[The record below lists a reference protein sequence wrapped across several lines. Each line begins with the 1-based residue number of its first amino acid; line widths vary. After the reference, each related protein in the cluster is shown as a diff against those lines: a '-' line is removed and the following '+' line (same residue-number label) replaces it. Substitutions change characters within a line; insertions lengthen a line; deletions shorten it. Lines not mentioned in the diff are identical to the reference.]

1 MKKPRAAPKGSW
13 TLGGATQLLAARAE
27 IDLGSIEEKG
37 PLDAAHMRGQSSWR
51 KEETF
56 ADITALS
63 RSAASSRHCT
73 TKLEK
78 RNPLGAWTRELGL
91 ALLCFWSGFLW
102 LPLAT
107 DAVNVDPT
115 FTLQLEAPDG
125 SNRDALQGES
135 FRIQPRLTLRD
146 QSSQVVVN
154 NAGISVTATCVTNGC
169 FMDCGNAPKETAGE
183 CSAVTDASGEV
194 SLFVHS
200 LHFCLALHN

>member
-1 MKKPRAAPKGSW
+1 
-13 TLGGATQLLAARAE
+13 
-27 IDLGSIEEKG
+27 
-37 PLDAAHMRGQSSWR
+37 MRGQSIWR

-56 ADITALS
+56 ADIAALS

-78 RNPLGAWTRELGL
+78 RNPLGVWTRELGL

-107 DAVNVDPT
+107 DAVSVDPT

-194 SLFVHS
+194 SLFFHS
-200 LHFCLALHN
+200 LHFCLALHI